1 MLTSITNVI
10 LLNQRQHVLAGKLLD
25 LKKTLRAADL
35 RNKNFYDTMSDEDK
49 KLYSPFTLMK
59 FMASVKGER
68 WMQEHYVEMVNEC
81 VNKHLW
87 TLIKYKKFAWMLTAM
102 CGVEQA
108 QFHPWL
114 GSKKKSGSNTKQK
127 LLLQLYENMK
137 QDDIETLADIND
149 KKELKELA
157 RDFGKDD
164 KQIKLK

>member
-1 MLTSITNVI
+1 M
-10 LLNQRQHVLAGKLLD
+10 AGKFLD
-25 LKKTLRAADL
+25 LKKTLRAADM
-35 RNKNFYDTMSDEDK
+35 RDKNFYDQMSEDDQ
-49 KLYSPFTLMK
+49 KLYSPFMMMK
-59 FMASVKGER
+59 YMASVKGEQ

-87 TLIKYKKFAWMLTAM
+87 TLSKYKKLAWMLTSM

-114 GSKKKSGSNTKQK
+114 GSKKKTSNSEKQK
-127 LLLQLYENMK
+127 LLTQLYQNMK
-137 QDDIETLADIND
+137 SDDIDVLAEIND

-157 RDFGKDD
+157 RDFGNDD